1 MCMARGDRQTVR
13 LCRMTRNYSRSP
25 SPPTPA
31 MPRNSKHAKGHH
43 HVDTARLDIAH
54 QAARLMAEDGID
66 SFGLA
71 KRKAAKQLG
80 IPESDALPTNQEI
93 EDALRAYQSVF
104 QEDELRER
112 LILLRRDALT
122 MMRQLEM
129 FNPYLTG
136 PALEG
141 IAGRYT
147 EAEIQLFADSAKDV
161 EIFLLNKG
169 ISFEHADIRHNG
181 PNAPETRLRLD
192 GEESSLL
199 LSIYPRTLERIHRRN
214 QHTGKVDG
222 RAGIEAV
229 TALLAQT
236 SQT

>member
-1 MCMARGDRQTVR
+1 
-13 LCRMTRNYSRSP
+13 
-25 SPPTPA
+25 

-43 HVDTARLDIAH
+43 HIDTLRLDIAH

-80 IPESDALPTNQEI
+80 IPEGDALPTNQEI

-104 QEDELRER
+104 QEDELSER
-112 LILLRRDALT
+112 LILLRRDALAL
-122 MMRQLEM
+122 MRQLEI

-136 PALEG
+136 PALDG
-141 IAGRYT
+141 IAGRYA
-147 EAEIQLFADSAKDV
+147 EAEIELFADSAKDV
-161 EIFLLNKG
+161 EIFLLDRG
-169 ISFEHADIRHNG
+169 ISFEHADIRHHG
-181 PNAPETRLRLD
+181 PDSPEIRLRLNGD
-192 GEESSLL
+192 ETTLL

-214 QHTGKVDG
+214 QHTGKVTG

-229 TALLAQT
+229 AALLAQT
-236 SQT
+236 